1 MYIARLICSDET
13 CAERAVSEAE
23 TLEELE
29 ALACECG
36 CTYQVL
42 GVPDFVEET
51 AVVVPLHRRRRGTAR
66 RTPPPLPH
74 AA

>member
-1 MYIARLICSDET
+1 MYIARVICSDEE
-13 CAERAVSEAE
+13 CADWLVVEAE
-23 TLEELE
+23 TLDELE

-51 AVVVPLHRRRRGTAR
+51 SVVVPLHRRRAR
-66 RTPPPLPH
+66 IKPPPLPH